1 MKLRLLGATDVFG
14 GLDSEI
20 VERVMEISPVATVNK
35 GTVLCDNAQPR
46 KALFIL
52 MEGHF
57 ELFRETHDGRRLTIA
72 SLLPGAI
79 FGEMAL
85 VDQTLGGTCA
95 IALEDSL
102 VSELNWNDLES
113 LLAAYPSVALRIFEV
128 LAYRLEQTR
137 RMLESVVFGD
147 VLGRVAE
154 LLLQMADEETQ
165 VIEGY
170 CHRELA
176 SMVGCLR
183 ETFTEALTRFKRTGG
198 VEVGR
203 KWIRIID
210 RDQLQWVST
219 HNT

>member
-1 MKLRLLGATDVFG
+1 
-14 GLDSEI
+14 
-20 VERVMEISPVATVNK
+20 
-35 GTVLCDNAQPR
+35 
-46 KALFIL
+46 
-52 MEGHF
+52 
-57 ELFRETHDGRRLTIA
+57 RRLTIA

-203 KWIRIID
+203 KWIRITD